1 MVIIDDNLF
10 IKLAIS
16 CFLQV
21 FFGVKVRQFLC
32 VDTRFVYPAA
42 DAADVAGGGS
52 LSLQGTH
59 TSGSAL
65 RQWFEITNLRRE
77 AIIRGE
83 GGSVHVYG
91 FQRDLRQHVRLESN
105 GLEFLMVFCV
115 SEIFVLR
122 RHNVKFRNFGEV
134 YAFLCQ
140 HGSCFGN

>member
-32 VDTRFVYPAA
+32 VDTHFVYPAA

-91 FQRDLRQHVRLESN
+91 FQRDLRQHVRLESS
-105 GLEFLMVFCV
+105 F
-115 SEIFVLR
+115 
-122 RHNVKFRNFGEV
+122 
-134 YAFLCQ
+134 
-140 HGSCFGN
+140 